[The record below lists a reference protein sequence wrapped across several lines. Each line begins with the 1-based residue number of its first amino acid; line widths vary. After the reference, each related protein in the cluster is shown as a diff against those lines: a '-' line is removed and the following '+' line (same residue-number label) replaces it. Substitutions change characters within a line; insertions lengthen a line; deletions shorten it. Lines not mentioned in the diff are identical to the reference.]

1 MRATEQREY
10 DWYFRAC
17 FPPVARTVFLMVHDR
32 ELAEDVTQEALYR
45 MLTHWRTVS
54 AYERP
59 EAWVRRVA
67 IRIAVRELRR
77 RAARADKE
85 RLAQPMAYDQLPDPD
100 VARAVAQLAPMQRA
114 AVVLFYW
121 EDRPVHEIAELLEVS
136 ESSVKQHLFRA
147 RHRLATMLGEH
158 SSEGAAHHARR

>member
-54 AYERP
+54 TYERP

-67 IRIAVRELRR
+67 IRIAVRELQR

-85 RLAQPMAYDQLPDPD
+85 RLAQPVAYDQLPDPD

-147 RHRLATMLGEH
+147 RHRLATLLGEH
-158 SSEGAAHHARR
+158 SSEGAADHARR